1 MSANRRFVII
11 GGGLAGA
18 KTAEALR
25 ERDFDGDIV
34 LLSEEDHL
42 PYERPPLSKEFFAG
56 KKTLPEFTVH
66 DGEWFRDQHVDLRP
80 GTTAT
85 AFDPVAHTV
94 TLPDGSTLS
103 YDKLALATG
112 SRSRRLDI
120 PGADADGVHY
130 IRTIDQASSLLKA
143 LSADK
148 KLVVVGAG
156 WIGLEIAASARG
168 FGVEVTI
175 LEHASLPLEATLG
188 PEMGEVFAAL
198 HRANGVD
205 LRTSTDVKSI
215 AVTDGVAS
223 GVTLADGS
231 VVPADAVLIAV
242 GALPN
247 TELATAAGIE
257 VDGGVLVDA
266 GLQSSDPDVV
276 AIGDIAAA
284 THPILNARIRVK
296 HWANALNQPATA
308 ADTMLGKPAEYVRM
322 PYFFTDQYDL
332 GMEYVGHAPHGSY
345 VSVVTRG
352 DVDNREFLAFWLDGD
367 NKVLAGMNV
376 NIWDAGDAIKEL
388 VASSAPVDP
397 KRLADPSVP
406 LTEASAIT
414 K

>member
-1 MSANRRFVII
+1 MSTNRRFVIV

-18 KTAEALR
+18 KIAEALR
-25 ERDFDGDIV
+25 DRDFDGEITV
-34 LLSEEDHL
+34 LSEEDHL

-66 DGEWFRDQHVDLRP
+66 DGEWFRDHHVDLRP

-85 AFDPVAHTV
+85 TIDPAAHTV
-94 TLPDGSTLS
+94 SLPDGSTIS

-120 PGADADGVHY
+120 PGSDAEGVHY
-130 IRTIDQASSLLKA
+130 VRTVDQAAALLRTLA
-143 LSADK
+143 ADK

-168 FGVEVTI
+168 FDVEVTV
-175 LEHASLPLEATLG
+175 LEHAGLPLESTLG

-198 HRANGVD
+198 HRQNGVD
-205 LRTSTDVKSI
+205 LRTGTDVTAIS
-215 AVTDGVAS
+215 VDGAHAS
-223 GVTLADGS
+223 GVTLSDGT
-231 VVPADAVLIAV
+231 VIPADAVLIAV

-247 TELATAAGIE
+247 TELASEAGID
-257 VDGGVLVDA
+257 VDNGVLVDA

-276 AIGDIAAA
+276 AVGDIAAA
-284 THPILNARIRVK
+284 QHPILNTRIRVE

-308 ADTMLGKPAEYVRM
+308 AETMLGRPAEYVRM

-332 GMEYVGHAPHGSY
+332 GMEYVGHAPHGGYSR
-345 VSVVTRG
+345 VVTRG
-352 DVDNREFLAFWLDGD
+352 DVDKREFLAFWLDSA

-388 VASSAPVDP
+388 VASSRPVDP
-397 KRLADPSVP
+397 ERLADPEIP
-406 LTEASAIT
+406 LAEVSA
-414 K
+414 

>member
-1 MSANRRFVII
+1 MSTNRRFVIV

-18 KTAEALR
+18 KIAEALR
-25 ERDFDGDIV
+25 DRDFDGEITV
-34 LLSEEDHL
+34 LSEEDHL

-66 DGEWFRDQHVDLRP
+66 DGEWFRDHRVDLRP

-85 AFDPVAHTV
+85 AIDPAAHTV
-94 TLPDGSTLS
+94 SLPDGSTIS

-120 PGADADGVHY
+120 PGSDAEGVHY
-130 IRTIDQASSLLKA
+130 VRTVDQAAALLRTLA
-143 LSADK
+143 ADK

-168 FGVEVTI
+168 FDVDVTV
-175 LEHASLPLEATLG
+175 LEHAGLPLESTLG

-198 HRANGVD
+198 HRQNGVD
-205 LRTSTDVKSI
+205 LRTGTDVTAIS
-215 AVTDGVAS
+215 VDGGHAS
-223 GVTLADGS
+223 GVTLIDGT
-231 VVPADAVLIAV
+231 VIPADAVLIAV

-247 TELATAAGIE
+247 TELASEAGIDVE
-257 VDGGVLVDA
+257 NGVLVDA

-276 AIGDIAAA
+276 AVGDIAAA
-284 THPILNARIRVK
+284 QHPILNARIRVE
-296 HWANALNQPATA
+296 HWANALNQPETA
-308 ADTMLGKPAEYVRM
+308 AETMLGRPAEYVRM

-332 GMEYVGHAPHGSY
+332 GMEYVGHAPHGGYSR
-345 VSVVTRG
+345 VVTRG
-352 DVDNREFLAFWLDGD
+352 DVDKREFLAFWLDSA

-388 VASSAPVDP
+388 VASSRPVDP
-397 KRLADPSVP
+397 ERLADPEIP
-406 LTEASAIT
+406 LAEVSA
-414 K
+414 

>member
-1 MSANRRFVII
+1 MSTNRRFVIV

-18 KTAEALR
+18 KIAEALR
-25 ERDFDGDIV
+25 DRDFDGEITV
-34 LLSEEDHL
+34 LSEEDHL

-66 DGEWFRDQHVDLRP
+66 DGEWFRDHRVDLRP

-85 AFDPVAHTV
+85 AIDPAAHTV
-94 TLPDGSTLS
+94 SLPDGSTIS

-120 PGADADGVHY
+120 PGSDAEGVHY
-130 IRTIDQASSLLKA
+130 VRTVDQAAALLRTLA
-143 LSADK
+143 ADK

-168 FGVEVTI
+168 FDVEVTV
-175 LEHASLPLEATLG
+175 LEHAGLPLESTLG

-198 HRANGVD
+198 HRQNGVD
-205 LRTSTDVKSI
+205 LRTGTDVTAIS
-215 AVTDGVAS
+215 VDGAHAS
-223 GVTLADGS
+223 GVTLSDGT
-231 VVPADAVLIAV
+231 VIPADAVLIAV

-247 TELATAAGIE
+247 TELASEAGID
-257 VDGGVLVDA
+257 VDNGVLVDA

-276 AIGDIAAA
+276 AVGDIAAA
-284 THPILNARIRVK
+284 QHPILNARIRVE

-308 ADTMLGKPAEYVRM
+308 AETMLGRPAEYVRM

-332 GMEYVGHAPHGSY
+332 GMEYVGHAPHGGYSR
-345 VSVVTRG
+345 VVTRG
-352 DVDNREFLAFWLDGD
+352 DVDKREFLAFWLDSA

-388 VASSAPVDP
+388 VASSRPVDP
-397 KRLADPSVP
+397 ERLADPEIP
-406 LTEASAIT
+406 LAEVSA
-414 K
+414 

>member
-1 MSANRRFVII
+1 MSTNRRFVIV

-18 KTAEALR
+18 KIAEALR
-25 ERDFDGDIV
+25 DRDFDGEITV
-34 LLSEEDHL
+34 LSEEDHL

-66 DGEWFRDQHVDLRP
+66 DGEWFRDHRVDLRP

-85 AFDPVAHTV
+85 AIDPAAHTV
-94 TLPDGSTLS
+94 SLPDGSTIS

-120 PGADADGVHY
+120 PGSDAEGVHY
-130 IRTIDQASSLLKA
+130 VRTVDQAAALLRTLA
-143 LSADK
+143 ADK

-168 FGVEVTI
+168 FDVEVTV
-175 LEHASLPLEATLG
+175 LEHAGLPLESTLG

-198 HRANGVD
+198 HRQNGVD
-205 LRTSTDVKSI
+205 LRTGTDVTAIS
-215 AVTDGVAS
+215 VDGGHAS
-223 GVTLADGS
+223 GVTLIDGT
-231 VVPADAVLIAV
+231 VIPADAVLIAV

-247 TELATAAGIE
+247 TELASEAGID
-257 VDGGVLVDA
+257 VDNGVLVDA

-276 AIGDIAAA
+276 AVGDIAAA
-284 THPILNARIRVK
+284 QHPILNARIRVE
-296 HWANALNQPATA
+296 HWANALNQPETA
-308 ADTMLGKPAEYVRM
+308 AETMLGRPAEYVRM

-332 GMEYVGHAPHGSY
+332 GMEYVGHAPHGGYSR
-345 VSVVTRG
+345 VVTRG
-352 DVDNREFLAFWLDGD
+352 DVDKREFLAFWLDSA

-388 VASSAPVDP
+388 VASSRPVDP
-397 KRLADPSVP
+397 ERLADPEIP
-406 LTEASAIT
+406 LAEVSA
-414 K
+414 

>member
-1 MSANRRFVII
+1 MSTNRRFVIV

-18 KTAEALR
+18 KIAEALR
-25 ERDFDGDIV
+25 DRDFDGEITV
-34 LLSEEDHL
+34 LSEEDHL

-66 DGEWFRDQHVDLRP
+66 DGEWFRDHHIDLRP

-85 AFDPVAHTV
+85 AIDPAAHTV
-94 TLPDGSTLS
+94 SLPDGSTIS

-120 PGADADGVHY
+120 PGSDAEGVHY
-130 IRTIDQASSLLKA
+130 VRTVDQAAALLRTLA
-143 LSADK
+143 ADK

-168 FGVEVTI
+168 FDVEVTV
-175 LEHASLPLEATLG
+175 LEHAGLPLESTLG

-198 HRANGVD
+198 HRQNGVD
-205 LRTSTDVKSI
+205 LRTGTDVTAIS
-215 AVTDGVAS
+215 VDGGHAS
-223 GVTLADGS
+223 GVTLSDGT
-231 VVPADAVLIAV
+231 VIPADAVLIAV

-247 TELATAAGIE
+247 TELASEAGIDVE
-257 VDGGVLVDA
+257 NGVLVDA

-276 AIGDIAAA
+276 AVGDIAAA
-284 THPILNARIRVK
+284 QHPILNARIRVE
-296 HWANALNQPATA
+296 HWANALNQPETA
-308 ADTMLGKPAEYVRM
+308 AETMLGRPAEYVRM

-332 GMEYVGHAPHGSY
+332 GMEYVGHAPHGGYSR
-345 VSVVTRG
+345 VVTRG
-352 DVDNREFLAFWLDGD
+352 DVDKREFLAFWLDSA

-388 VASSAPVDP
+388 VASSRPVDP
-397 KRLADPSVP
+397 ERLADPEIP
-406 LTEASAIT
+406 LAEVSA
-414 K
+414 

>member
-1 MSANRRFVII
+1 MSTNRRFVIV

-18 KTAEALR
+18 KIAEALR
-25 ERDFDGDIV
+25 DRDFDGEITV
-34 LLSEEDHL
+34 LSEEDHL

-66 DGEWFRDQHVDLRP
+66 DGEWFRDHHVDLRP

-85 AFDPVAHTV
+85 TIDPAAHTV
-94 TLPDGSTLS
+94 SLPDGSTIS

-120 PGADADGVHY
+120 PGSDAEGVHY
-130 IRTIDQASSLLKA
+130 VRTVDQAAALLRTLA
-143 LSADK
+143 ADK

-168 FGVEVTI
+168 FDVEVTV
-175 LEHASLPLEATLG
+175 LEHAGLPLESTLG

-198 HRANGVD
+198 
-205 LRTSTDVKSI
+205 
-215 AVTDGVAS
+215 DGTVI
-223 GVTLADGS
+223 
-231 VVPADAVLIAV
+231 PADAVLIAV

-247 TELATAAGIE
+247 TELASEAGID
-257 VDGGVLVDA
+257 VDNGVLVDA

-276 AIGDIAAA
+276 AVGDIAAA
-284 THPILNARIRVK
+284 QHPILNARIRVE
-296 HWANALNQPATA
+296 HWANALNQPETA
-308 ADTMLGKPAEYVRM
+308 AETMLGRPAEYVRM

-332 GMEYVGHAPHGSY
+332 GMEYVGHAPHGGYSR
-345 VSVVTRG
+345 VVTRG
-352 DVDNREFLAFWLDGD
+352 DVDKREFLAFWLDSA

-388 VASSAPVDP
+388 VASSRPVDP
-397 KRLADPSVP
+397 ERLADPEIP
-406 LTEASAIT
+406 LAEVSA
-414 K
+414 

>member
-25 ERDFDGDIV
+25 ARDFTGDIV

-42 PYERPPLSKEFFAG
+42 PYERPPLSKEFFVG

-66 DGEWFRDQHVDLRP
+66 DGEWFRDHHVDLRP
-80 GTTAT
+80 GTTVT
-85 AFDPVAHTV
+85 AVDTAAHTV
-94 TLPDGSTLS
+94 TLPDGSTMV

-112 SRSRRLDI
+112 SRSRLLDI
-120 PGADADGVHY
+120 PGSDAAGVHY
-130 IRTIDQASSLLKA
+130 IRTVDQASALLGT
-143 LSADK
+143 LSAGK
-148 KLVVVGAG
+148 KLVVIGAG
-156 WIGLEIAASARG
+156 WIGLEIAASARI
-168 FGVEVTI
+168 FDVDVTI
-175 LEHASLPLEATLG
+175 LEHGNLPLETSLG

-198 HRANGVD
+198 HRSNGVD
-205 LRTSTDVKSI
+205 LRTSTDVKSV
-215 AVTDGVAS
+215 AVSDGRAT

-247 TELATAAGIE
+247 TELASAAGIA
-257 VDGGVLVDA
+257 VDNGILVDA

-276 AIGDIAAA
+276 AVGDIAAA
-284 THPILNARIRVK
+284 MHPILNSRIRVE

-332 GMEYVGHAPHGSY
+332 GMEYVGHAPRGAY
-345 VSVVTRG
+345 ASVVTRG
-352 DVDNREFLAFWLDGD
+352 DVDKREFLTFWLDAN

-388 VASSAPVDP
+388 VATPHPVDP
-397 KRLADPSVP
+397 KRLADPTIP
-406 LTEASAIT
+406 LAEASADT
-414 K
+414 Q

>member
-1 MSANRRFVII
+1 MSTNRRFVIV

-18 KTAEALR
+18 KIAEALR
-25 ERDFDGDIV
+25 DRDFDGEITV
-34 LLSEEDHL
+34 LSEEDHL

-66 DGEWFRDQHVDLRP
+66 DGEWFRDHHVDLRP

-85 AFDPVAHTV
+85 AIDPAAHTV
-94 TLPDGSTLS
+94 SLPDGSTIS

-120 PGADADGVHY
+120 PGSDAEGVHY
-130 IRTIDQASSLLKA
+130 VRTVDQAAALLRTLA
-143 LSADK
+143 ADK

-168 FGVEVTI
+168 FDVEVTV
-175 LEHASLPLEATLG
+175 LEHAGLPLESTLG

-198 HRANGVD
+198 HRQNGVD
-205 LRTSTDVKSI
+205 LRTGMDVTAIS
-215 AVTDGVAS
+215 VDGAHAS
-223 GVTLADGS
+223 GVTLSDGT
-231 VVPADAVLIAV
+231 VIPADAVLIAV

-247 TELATAAGIE
+247 TELASEAGID
-257 VDGGVLVDA
+257 VDNGVLVDA

-276 AIGDIAAA
+276 AVGDIAAA
-284 THPILNARIRVK
+284 QHPILNARIRVE

-308 ADTMLGKPAEYVRM
+308 AETMLGRPAEYVRM

-332 GMEYVGHAPHGSY
+332 GMEYVGHAPHGGYSR
-345 VSVVTRG
+345 VVTRG
-352 DVDNREFLAFWLDGD
+352 DVDKREFLAFWLDSA

-388 VASSAPVDP
+388 VASSRPVDP
-397 KRLADPSVP
+397 ERLADPEIP
-406 LTEASAIT
+406 LAEVSA
-414 K
+414 

>member
-1 MSANRRFVII
+1 MSTNRRFVIV

-18 KTAEALR
+18 KIAEALR
-25 ERDFDGDIV
+25 DRDFDGEITV
-34 LLSEEDHL
+34 LSEEDHL

-66 DGEWFRDQHVDLRP
+66 DGEWFRDHHVDLRP

-85 AFDPVAHTV
+85 AIDPAAHTV
-94 TLPDGSTLS
+94 SLPDGSTIS

-120 PGADADGVHY
+120 PGSDAEGVHY
-130 IRTIDQASSLLKA
+130 VRTVDQAAALLRTLA
-143 LSADK
+143 ADK

-168 FGVEVTI
+168 FDVDVTV
-175 LEHASLPLEATLG
+175 LEHAGLPLESTLG

-198 HRANGVD
+198 HRQNGVD
-205 LRTSTDVKSI
+205 LRTGTDVTAIS
-215 AVTDGVAS
+215 VDGGHAS
-223 GVTLADGS
+223 GVTLIDGT
-231 VVPADAVLIAV
+231 VIPADAVLIAV

-247 TELATAAGIE
+247 TELASEAGIDVE
-257 VDGGVLVDA
+257 NGVLVDA

-276 AIGDIAAA
+276 AVGDIAAA
-284 THPILNARIRVK
+284 QHPILNARIRVE
-296 HWANALNQPATA
+296 HWANALNQPETA
-308 ADTMLGKPAEYVRM
+308 AETMLGRPAEYVRM

-332 GMEYVGHAPHGSY
+332 GMEYVGHAPHGGYSR
-345 VSVVTRG
+345 VVTRG
-352 DVDNREFLAFWLDGD
+352 DVDKREFLAFWLDSA

-388 VASSAPVDP
+388 VASSRPVDP
-397 KRLADPSVP
+397 ERLADPEIP
-406 LTEASAIT
+406 LAEVSA
-414 K
+414 